1 MRKLWPVVLLI
12 FALLVGGGVFAYAS
26 RSFDRLVAT
35 RPLVVAAVPLPP
47 YTIVTE
53 DMLIVRELPRVLEA
67 EPIYLEPA
75 EVVGRIT
82 TGPIPAGALL
92 YRAQVVAPAQFRLAP
107 AELEVV
113 SIPVDPAR
121 AVGGQIEIGHV
132 VNIYRVALERNTLG
146 ENSLPELLEGK
157 GAAAELL
164 VTAPVVDVRDSRG
177 LPTNEQQAASQIERE
192 GQVTAENRPLQI
204 VTLAVPPEL
213 VQPVVELA
221 VEQSSSEY
229 ELWLSLASVGTPV
242 TQAPAAAAED
252 DGVTVTGAS
261 KETVEMTPAAVAIEE
276 TVEMTPVAPAI
287 EETVAMTPVAA
298 TSEETVEVTPNVTVT
313 ATPAPTPA
321 LQATRIVTGTGGSA
335 LRLRATPGDAAP
347 VLTILNVGTIVTPTG
362 VLSNTWQQ
370 VQVPGF
376 TGWVASAYLSVP

>member
-47 YTIVTE
+47 YTIITE
-53 DMLIVRELPRVLEA
+53 DMLEVRELPRVLEA
-67 EPIYLEPA
+67 EAIYLEPA

-146 ENSLPELLEGK
+146 ENSLPELLASK

-177 LPTNEQQAASQIERE
+177 LPTNEKQAASQIERE
-192 GQVTAENRPLQI
+192 GQVTSENRPLQI

-221 VEQSSSEY
+221 VEQSSGEY

-261 KETVEMTPAAVAIEE
+261 EETVEMTPAA
-276 TVEMTPVAPAI
+276 PVI
-287 EETVAMTPVAA
+287 
-298 TSEETVEVTPNVTVT
+298 EETVEVTPNTIAATDQVTVT
-313 ATPAPTPA
+313 ATPAPTPAPTLA

>member
-192 GQVTAENRPLQI
+192 GQVTPENRPLQI
-204 VTLAVPPEL
+204 VTLAVPAGL
-213 VQPVVELA
+213 VQPLVELA
-221 VEQSSSEY
+221 VEQSGGEY
-229 ELWLSLASVGTPV
+229 ELWLSLAPAGTPV

-252 DGVTVTGAS
+252 HKAAVTG
-261 KETVEMTPAAVAIEE
+261 AIEE
-276 TVEMTPVAPAI
+276 TVEMTPVAATV
-287 EETVAMTPVAA
+287 EETVEATPAAA
-298 TSEETVEVTPNVTVT
+298 TIEETVEVTPNVTVT
-313 ATPAPTPA
+313 ATPAPTLT

-347 VLTILNVGTIVTPTG
+347 VLTILNVGTVVTITG
-362 VLSNTWQQ
+362 VISNSWQQ

-376 TGWVASAYLSVP
+376 IGWVASAYLSVP

>member
-1 MRKLWPVVLLI
+1 MRKLWPFVLLVC
-12 FALLVGGGVFAYAS
+12 ALLVGGGVFAYAS

-35 RPLVVAAVPLPP
+35 RPIVVAAIPLRP
-47 YTIVTE
+47 YTLITAE
-53 DMLIVRELPRVLEA
+53 MLEIRELPRVLETEA
-67 EPIYLEPA
+67 IYLEPA
-75 EVVGRIT
+75 DVVGRIT

-146 ENSLPELLEGK
+146 ENSLQALLESK

-177 LPTNEQQAASQIERE
+177 LPTNELQAASQIERE
-192 GQVTAENRPLQI
+192 GQVAPENRPLQI
-204 VTLAVPPEL
+204 VTLAVPTGL
-213 VQPVVELA
+213 VQPLVELA
-221 VEQSSSEY
+221 VEQSGGEY
-229 ELWLSLASVGTPV
+229 ELWLSLAPAGTPI
-242 TQAPAAAAED
+242 TQAPAAED
-252 DGVTVTGAS
+252 DDGAAVTGAS
-261 KETVEMTPAAVAIEE
+261 EETVEVTPKAIAIEE
-276 TVEMTPVAPAI
+276 TVEMTPAAAAI
-287 EETVAMTPVAA
+287 EA
-298 TSEETVEVTPNVTVT
+298 TVEVTPKATV
-313 ATPAPTPA
+313 TPAPTLA

-347 VLTILNVGTIVTPTG
+347 VLTVLNVGTVVTPTG
-362 VLSNTWQQ
+362 VISNTWQQ
-370 VQVPGF
+370 IQVPGF
-376 TGWVASAYLSVP
+376 IGWVASAYLSVP

>member
-1 MRKLWPVVLLI
+1 MRKLWPVVLLVC
-12 FALLVGGGVFAYAS
+12 ALLVGGGVFLYAS

-35 RPLVVAAVPLPP
+35 RQLVVAAIPLPP
-47 YTIVTE
+47 YTIITE
-53 DMLIVRELPRVLEA
+53 DMLVVRELPRVLEA
-67 EPIYLEPA
+67 EAIYLEPS

-146 ENSLPELLEGK
+146 ENSLPELLAGK

-192 GQVTAENRPLQI
+192 GQVTPENRPLQI

-213 VQPVVELA
+213 VQPLVELA
-221 VEQSSSEY
+221 VEQSGGEY
-229 ELWLSLASVGTPV
+229 ELWLSLAPAGTPV
-242 TQAPAAAAED
+242 TQAPAA
-252 DGVTVTGAS
+252 DGATVAGIVE
-261 KETVEMTPAAVAIEE
+261 ETVEMTPAAPAIEE
-276 TVEMTPVAPAI
+276 TVEMTPVA
-287 EETVAMTPVAA
+287 A
-298 TSEETVEVTPNVTVT
+298 TTIEETVEVTPNVTVT
-313 ATPAPTPA
+313 ATPAPA
-321 LQATRIVTGTGGSA
+321 LVLQATRIVTGTGGSA

-347 VLTILNVGTIVTPTG
+347 VLTILNVGTVVTPTG
-362 VLSNTWQQ
+362 VISNSWQQ

-376 TGWVASAYLSVP
+376 IGWVASAYLSVP